1 MKKYLLSCLLCFFTL
16 VPFYGQ
22 RVLFPTP
29 SSYSQDKGNCNIGRL
44 ANVSGTGNEAIQ
56 LAESLKAEL
65 QHLPLSATE
74 EGTIQFVLDEKN
86 GLSEEAYQLT
96 VTAEKV
102 LLEASTVP
110 VCFMPKKPFY
120 RCSVSEK
127 EACNVAGFRITRV
140 MPGVDLC

>member
-1 MKKYLLSCLLCFFTL
+1 MFLYACSFLWAASI
-16 VPFYGQ
+16 VS
-22 RVLFPTP
+22 TP
-29 SSYSQDKGNCNIGRL
+29 SSYTQDKGNCNIGRL
-44 ANVSGTGNEAIQ
+44 ASVSGTGNEAIQ

-74 EGTIQFVLDEKN
+74 GGTIQFVLDEKN

-96 VTAEKV
+96 VTAERYYLKPQRF
-102 LLEASTVP
+102 P